1 MFLSMAIFLRLVEA
15 AAASFLDLRTAGILK
30 TAESLLPPL
39 GALSEAVMLWNP
51 AKEAPPAPG
60 AAKAEASARVSADRM
75 PKEDCSRAAADC
87 SWFSQLCKHDSNTSN
102 NQVQSRTL
110 NCMVH

>member
-1 MFLSMAIFLRLVEA
+1 MFLSMAIFLRLVE

-30 TAESLLPPL
+30 TAESLVPPL

-75 PKEDCSRAAADC
+75 PKEDCSRAAPAADC
-87 SWFSQLCKHDSNTSN
+87 SWFSQLCNHDSNTLQATAS
-102 NQVQSRTL
+102 L
-110 NCMVH
+110 

>member
-1 MFLSMAIFLRLVEA
+1 MFLPMAIFLRLVEA
-15 AAASFLDLRTAGILK
+15 DAASLLDLRTAGILK
-30 TAESLLPPL
+30 TAESSLAQPL

-75 PKEDCSRAAADC
+75 PKEDCSRAAPAADADC
-87 SWFSQLCKHDSNTSN
+87 SWFSQLCKHDT
-102 NQVQSRTL
+102 
-110 NCMVH
+110 